1 MKQIACMLLSLC
13 LTGIFPPLIAGS
25 GVQGAP
31 PQPSQTTPP
40 PPAAAK
46 PSGFRLEDGTPVKL
60 RLQRTISSADAQV
73 NDQVDFDVLE
83 ETKVNDVL
91 VIPKGSV
98 ALGTV
103 TEAEPKRRMA
113 RGGKLNVNID
123 LVRLADGEKTALRAV
138 KDVKGGGHT
147 GAMTGAIVATSIVFF
162 PAAPFFLFMHGKDI
176 TIPKGT
182 EITAYVSGDFNLD
195 PAKFGGKPANGMPPR
210 PMTAQMPADSPAAT
224 SLSIVTVKST
234 PDGADITV
242 DGKYVGSTPSSVKLL
257 SGDHTVK
264 IEKSGFKAWERT
276 MTVSPEG
283 QVTIDATLD
292 RP

>member
-83 ETKVNDVL
+83 EIKVNDVL
-91 VIPKGSV
+91 LIPKGSV

-103 TEAEPKRRMA
+103 TEAEPKR
-113 RGGKLNVNID
+113 
-123 LVRLADGEKTALRAV
+123 
-138 KDVKGGGHT
+138 
-147 GAMTGAIVATSIVFF
+147 
-162 PAAPFFLFMHGKDI
+162 
-176 TIPKGT
+176 
-182 EITAYVSGDFNLD
+182 
-195 PAKFGGKPANGMPPR
+195 
-210 PMTAQMPADSPAAT
+210 
-224 SLSIVTVKST
+224 
-234 PDGADITV
+234 
-242 DGKYVGSTPSSVKLL
+242 
-257 SGDHTVK
+257 
-264 IEKSGFKAWERT
+264 
-276 MTVSPEG
+276 
-283 QVTIDATLD
+283 
-292 RP
+292 